1 MVRAWKEETDRMDR
15 EVRRI
20 SRRIPNLPIV
30 NLKRIPQRIRTPILI
45 RRNLPRI
52 IPREVLLGVSH
63 RHKTISP
70 LSPQRVIG
78 ISKNSRE
85 IRLKKI
91 E

>member
-1 MVRAWKEETDRMDR
+1 MVRARKEETDRMDW

-30 NLKRIPQRIRTPILI
+30 NLKRIRTPILI

-63 RHKTISP
+63 RHKTSSP
-70 LSPQRVIG
+70 LRHQRIIG

-85 IRLKKI
+85 IKLKKN
-91 E
+91 